1 MDERNLSKN
10 IELIYSFAFQFKKI
24 QIDRVVVKQWRRR
37 KKNLF

>member
-10 IELIYSFAFQFKKI
+10 IELIYSFAFQLKKI